1 MKSDFVNLVCELD
14 NILDNKR
21 KRYISICV
29 RLGKIKYEWDIN

>member
-1 MKSDFVNLVCELD
+1 MKSDFVNVVCELD
-14 NILDNKR
+14 NILNKR

>member
-1 MKSDFVNLVCELD
+1 MKSDFVNAACELD

-29 RLGKIKYEWDIN
+29 RLGKIKYERNIN